1 MQTLAI
7 FAIEVRMA
15 TMNIS
20 LPDELKQFVDQQ
32 VAEHAYG
39 SSSEYL
45 RELIRKQRDAEKLRG
60 LLLDGAN
67 SGPATAMEPDFF
79 DTMRKRA
86 RDRAADK

>member
-1 MQTLAI
+1 
-7 FAIEVRMA
+7 MA

-32 VAEHAYG
+32 VQEHAYG

-45 RELIRKQRDAEKLRG
+45 RELIRKQRDVEQLRG

-67 SGPATAMEPDFF
+67 SGPAVVTEPDFF
-79 DTMRKRA
+79 DKMRERA
-86 RDRAADK
+86 QARAASK

>member
-7 FAIEVRMA
+7 FAIGLLMA

-45 RELIRKQRDAEKLRG
+45 RELIRKQRDVEKLRG

-86 RDRAADK
+86 RDRAAAK

>member
-1 MQTLAI
+1 
-7 FAIEVRMA
+7 MA

-32 VAEHAYG
+32 VAKHAYG

-45 RELIRKQRDAEKLRG
+45 RELIRKQRDVETLRG

-67 SGPATAMEPDFF
+67 SGPATAMESDFF
-79 DTMRKRA
+79 DKMRKRA
-86 RDRAADK
+86 RDRAAAK

>member
-1 MQTLAI
+1 
-7 FAIEVRMA
+7 MA

-45 RELIRKQRDAEKLRG
+45 RELIRHQRDVEKLRG
-60 LLLDGAN
+60 LLLDGAS
-67 SGPATAMEPDFF
+67 SGPAIPMEPEFF
-79 DTMRKRA
+79 DKMRKHAEGRA
-86 RDRAADK
+86 GNE